1 MSGRSF
7 AHGLL
12 HGGQQANR
20 NAKPFGRPCLNF
32 KETIVKT
39 CRSVK
44 TCRFQKCVRYF
55 FVQLGK
61 SKHAPIIVAEIDDLL
76 HGKDILL
83 LQQIQCR
90 SVGAVGGRP
99 IGATAHT
106 LDAAGSALDEG
117 DELLLVRPQLIV
129 LVSRI
134 VHHGEK

>member
-1 MSGRSF
+1 M
-7 AHGLL
+7 
-12 HGGQQANR
+12 R
-20 NAKPFGRPCLNF
+20 NPSADLFLNF
-32 KETIVKT
+32 NEETIVKT
-39 CRSVK
+39 CK

-55 FVQLGK
+55 FLQLGK

-83 LQQIQCR
+83 LQQIQGR

-99 IGATAHT
+99 LGATAHT